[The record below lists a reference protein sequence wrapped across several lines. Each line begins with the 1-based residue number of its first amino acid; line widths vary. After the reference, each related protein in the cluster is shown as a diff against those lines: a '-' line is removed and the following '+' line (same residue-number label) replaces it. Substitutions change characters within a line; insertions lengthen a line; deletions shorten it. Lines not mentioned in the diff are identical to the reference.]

1 MIGVALALAVAAAP
15 AKPAPPRT
23 GTQTMLIHS
32 ETFRRG
38 EPPSVFRVDY
48 STSAIWTLAD
58 RKACFFNQCRGVCDE
73 TISKKLLSRQ
83 LWSLPPAGRPV
94 LVQDSPAQR
103 EYAHG
108 LITLDRACAK
118 VDDHEA
124 ERVASQRLRPYQ
136 FADELIRDRPLL
148 MKDADDYLT
157 RLTTG
162 Q

>member
-23 GTQTMLIHS
+23 GTQSTLIHS

-38 EPPSVFRVDY
+38 EPASVFRVDY
-48 STSAIWTLAD
+48 SVSANWSLAE
-58 RKACFFNQCRGVCDE
+58 RKACFFNQCRSVCDE
-73 TISKKLLSRQ
+73 TISKKTLSRQ
-83 LWSLPPAGRPV
+83 LWSLPPSGQPI

-108 LITLDRACAK
+108 VVTLERACAK

-124 ERVASQRLRPYQ
+124 ARVVSQRLRPYQ

-157 RLTTG
+157 RLATG